1 MNPHSRKTIPLTRN
15 FSYLV
20 YRVYLYINTLMLLW
34 AHECHVYTLWN
45 YNIYNAFTHCGHCVK
60 PYCEP
65 CVVFNPHCAGNNAP
79 LGGGR
84 EGTMPHPPPRFQ
96 ISSIQQIPAVNTN
109 SFKPVSSITDKDK
122 GWSKS
127 DIFASLFA

>member
-1 MNPHSRKTIPLTRN
+1 
-15 FSYLV
+15 
-20 YRVYLYINTLMLLW
+20 MLLW

-79 LGGGR
+79 GGGGWA
-84 EGTMPHPPPRFQ
+84 GTRPHPPPPT
-96 ISSIQQIPAVNTN
+96 ISNFFHSADT
-109 SFKPVSSITDKDK
+109 SCEH
-122 GWSKS
+122 
-127 DIFASLFA
+127 